1 MNKLHVGVLA
11 ATFTFGASSAL
22 GDDSATNPLGGGE
35 TPRDKAEREAVKAAT
50 TGAGFEQPKERPVM
64 GDFPPYYGGRSVKEL
79 RAEQRR
85 RSEREYERLE
95 KLTPKEQDQEY
106 AERKRRQ
113 AEWQKMR
120 PQENNP
126 TK

>member
-1 MNKLHVGVLA
+1 MNQFRVAIFAAALA
-11 ATFTFGASSAL
+11 LGAGSAL
-22 GDDSATNPLGGGE
+22 GDDSATKPLGGGE
-35 TPRDKAEREAVKAAT
+35 TPKDKAKRESVKAAT
-50 TGAGFEQPKERPVM
+50 TGAGFEQPKERPMM
-64 GDFPPYYGGRSVKEL
+64 GDFPPYYGGQSAKEL

-120 PQENNP
+120 PPEN
-126 TK
+126 K